1 MSVSDTEARE
11 QVGDVD
17 LIAAVRAGDTV
28 AYGVLF
34 ERHRAAAERLA
45 RQLVSGLGADDLVSD
60 AFLKV
65 LGVLQ
70 RGGGPD
76 EAFRAYLLTSVRR
89 LHIDGLRSSQRER
102 TTDDEQTL
110 DRPVEFID
118 PAAMEFERGAAG
130 EAFRSLPERWQL
142 VLWHLDV
149 EGQNPADV
157 APLLGMAPNSV
168 SALAYRAREG
178 LRRAYLQQHLAPT
191 LDAEC
196 RDTTTKLGAHV
207 RHGLAARDTRKVEE
221 HLDTCA
227 RCTGL
232 YLELRDVN
240 SSLGAVLGP
249 ILLGSAATGYLGAA
263 TTAGTAGVLGA
274 GTAAG
279 LALSTKTILVETV
292 RVASAPARIAVGTS
306 MVSSAPAAVA
316 TVALA
321 SAATVGV
328 VTTTAAVT
336 SPSTT
341 AVLSPIQEPPLDPLD
356 DGIRIP
362 APVPTVTMPEPSPSP
377 TPSPEPTATQEPEPT
392 AEPETPAEP
401 EPTADPEPEPTETTE
416 PPPPPPVV
424 GTDFA
429 LGVAGAVNDRPA
441 FQRTLTVPIT
451 GTTTG
456 GVPADREVFVRV
468 DFTRPTLFRSVGAG
482 WTCSAT
488 PERWT
493 TTLTCTTTVPAGEN
507 TSLQLTVAGV
517 RPSGTLT
524 LTADEDPDTSNDTTT
539 FVSPSFLLLF

>member
-1 MSVSDTEARE
+1 MSVSDTATPG
-11 QVGDVD
+11 QVSDAD
-17 LIAAVRAGDTV
+17 LISAVRAGDTE

-89 LHIDGLRSSQRER
+89 LHIDGIRSSKRER
-102 TTDDEQTL
+102 TTDDDAAL
-110 DRPVEFID
+110 DQPVDFVD

-142 VLWHLDV
+142 VLWHIDV
-149 EGQNPADV
+149 ERQSPAEV

-191 LDAEC
+191 LDSEC
-196 RDTTTKLGAHV
+196 RDATSKLGSHV
-207 RHGLAARDTRKVEE
+207 RHGLAARETRKIEE

-249 ILLGSAATGYLGAA
+249 ILLGSAATGYLGAV
-263 TTAGTAGVLGA
+263 TTFGGAGVLGA

-279 LALSTKTILVETV
+279 LAMSTKTILVETV

-306 MVSSAPAAVA
+306 VLSSAPAAVA

-328 VTTTAAVT
+328 VATTSAVT

-341 AVLSPIQEPPLDPLD
+341 AVLSPIQDPSFDPTD
-356 DGIRIP
+356 DGIRLP
-362 APVPTVTMPEPSPSP
+362 TPTPTVTMPAPTPSPTATPSPSATPEP
-377 TPSPEPTATQEPEPT
+377 TPSPEPTATEDPVEPEP
-392 AEPETPAEP
+392 
-401 EPTADPEPEPTETTE
+401 ADPDPIEPVE
-416 PPPPPPVV
+416 PPPPPVV

-429 LGVAGAVNDRPA
+429 LGVASVVNDRPL
-441 FQRTLTVPIT
+441 FQRTMTIPIT
-451 GTTTG
+451 GTTTD
-456 GVPADREVFVRV
+456 GVPADRTVSVRV
-468 DFTRPTLFRSVGAG
+468 DFTRSTLFRSVSGD
-482 WTCSAT
+482 WTCTAT

-493 TTLTCTTTVPAGEN
+493 TSVTCTTTVPAGGS
-507 TSLQLTVAGV
+507 TDLRLTFAGL

-524 LTADEDPDTSNDTTT
+524 MVADEDPNTANDTAS
-539 FVSPSFLLLF
+539 FASPGFLLLF